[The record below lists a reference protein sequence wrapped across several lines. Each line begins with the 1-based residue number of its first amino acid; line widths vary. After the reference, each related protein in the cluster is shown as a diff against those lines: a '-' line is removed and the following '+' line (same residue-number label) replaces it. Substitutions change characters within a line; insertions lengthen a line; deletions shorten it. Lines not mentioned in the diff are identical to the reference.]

1 MTADSSAMPPGTVLI
16 VEDEP
21 LVALFLADV
30 IEEMG
35 QTVIGS
41 VTTPEAALLAAA
53 EASPQIAIIDAHLGR
68 QGDGIALA
76 SQLQALHET
85 RIIFLSGDAS
95 LSTNSAVHA
104 LKPLAVL
111 QKPCLPSELEAA
123 LSAAVTSIAA
133 TE

>member
-1 MTADSSAMPPGTVLI
+1 MTADNSGMPPGTVLI

-21 LVALFLADV
+21 LVALFLVDV

-35 QTVIGS
+35 QTVIGTP
-41 VTTPEAALLAAA
+41 TTPEAALSAAA
-53 EASPQIAIIDAHLGR
+53 SAPPQIAIIDANLGGR
-68 QGDGIALA
+68 GDGIALA
-76 SQLQALHET
+76 RQLQALHAT

-95 LSTNSAVHA
+95 LSTNPAVHA

-123 LSAAVTSIAA
+123 LHAARTSIAA
-133 TE
+133 G

>member
-1 MTADSSAMPPGTVLI
+1 MTADNSAMPPGTVLI

-35 QTVIGS
+35 QTVIG
-41 VTTPEAALLAAA
+41 TAATPEAALSTAAGA
-53 EASPQIAIIDAHLGR
+53 PPQIAIIDANLGR

-76 SQLQALHET
+76 SQLQALHAT

-95 LSTNSAVHA
+95 ISTNPAVHA

-123 LSAAVTSIAA
+123 LRAARTSIAA
-133 TE
+133 RG